1 MQWLVTRRKGAVL
14 RSRLGGL
21 EAVSV
26 TTQPTFAFGNALP
39 MASPFQPKSPNSRTS
54 YGITPGGKFVVPV
67 TAEQTEFSTPT
78 APQIQVVLNWLEE
91 LKRLVPR

>member
-1 MQWLVTRRKGAVL
+1 
-14 RSRLGGL
+14 
-21 EAVSV
+21 
-26 TTQPTFAFGNALP
+26 

-54 YGITPGGKFVVPV
+54 YGITPPGGKFVVPV
-67 TAEQTEFSTPT
+67 TAEQTESGTPT